1 MWWVEKENGKLKL
14 TFLSSGLL
22 IGAVFYQ
29 YFFWCQQM
37 CNVNTNAMFGEAMP
51 LARWRVTDIHEYLL
65 FLLSL
70 ENYYPWTNVE
80 TFRVHISL
88 FIPFVQYKRI
98 EQQPPQLRPQTF
110 VTTWKDVNFL
120 PNWKSLQFFSIP
132 ELSPCLSF
140 SVTPSPCWT
149 FPPCLFL
156 KSWHSHLFCESKNSD
171 ALSVWI
177 WSDDQLKADW
187 FHWRFQRLWGVYWI
201 LRQRNRQSPRPTLLR
216 CSRKSFAREKWD
228 FEAALAIRIVRR
240 PGQTDR
246 SKINSPD
253 YWMSAVILCCRPIFY

>member
-140 SVTPSPCWT
+140 SVTLLN
-149 FPPCLFL
+149 FPPLFISQILTLSSLLWIKKFRCAFRVNLIRWSTESRLIPL
-156 KSWHSHLFCESKNSD
+156 K
-171 ALSVWI
+171 I
-177 WSDDQLKADW
+177 
-187 FHWRFQRLWGVYWI
+187 
-201 LRQRNRQSPRPTLLR
+201 PTVMRSLLDP
-216 CSRKSFAREKWD
+216 AAEK
-228 FEAALAIRIVRR
+228 
-240 PGQTDR
+240 
-246 SKINSPD
+246 
-253 YWMSAVILCCRPIFY
+253 